1 MLKITTRN
9 IVYFVIIVLFIVITT
24 WYLSASCEGYDN
36 LDDVLSGVSSCTDPN
51 GCKTIDEIKKES
63 EGDLSK
69 QTAELAKPPS
79 SPPNITTKSM
89 IITISNNEE
98 SPPIDIPPLPP
109 AVMIPT
115 APVKP
120 KLSTMGISPKLE
132 ISPVVSI
139 MEMINKNPIIRAN
152 PTKPIDNNNINT
164 LLLNDAGN
172 DVYMLDVDLDE
183 KGVTTGIYNIGS
195 LSVNHPDKE
204 LTLSTLGEYKKNS
217 SLYDIYMKRHEIYN
231 NIRTKFDSMPSIPL
245 NNKYSKGQQSQSVAI
260 QLDSG
265 KLNNNFIII
274 TPKTNEVFPSNFEV
288 SITNNSDLT
297 GVTFELW
304 GDFDLNNNKPQPSGN
319 PNRILDN
326 SILTEYLNHKGD
338 TFGYS
343 KQAFGDSCSVIE
355 ENKCMV
361 GGLDIGKRAINI
373 VKSGDV
379 YDDKDNII
387 GSVSKQPTTAT
398 NMNEIFTLRIS
409 NSDSISGLVFFFTYM
424 L

>member
-1 MLKITTRN
+1 MIKITTRN
-9 IVYFVIIVLFIVITT
+9 IVYFVIIVLLIVITA

-69 QTAELAKPPS
+69 QTAELAKPLS
-79 SPPNITTKSM
+79 SPPNIITKPM

-98 SPPIDIPPLPP
+98 SAPIEIPPLPP
-109 AVMIPT
+109 AVMIPP

-120 KLSTMGISPKLE
+120 KFRSMSISPIEK
-132 ISPVVSI
+132 IIPVVSVMNLIENDPI
-139 MEMINKNPIIRAN
+139 MRSN
-152 PTKPIDNNNINT
+152 PTKSVTSNNT
-164 LLLNDAGN
+164 LLLNDAET
-172 DVYMLDVDLDE
+172 DVYMLDVDRDE
-183 KGVTTGIYNIGS
+183 EGVTPGIYNIGS

-204 LTLSTLGEYKKNS
+204 LTISTLVEYKTNS
-217 SLYDIYMKRHEIYN
+217 SLYDIYTKRHEIYN
-231 NIRTKFDSMPSIPL
+231 NIRTKIESMPIIPL
-245 NNKYSKGQQSQSVAI
+245 SQKYSKGERNQSVSI

-274 TPKTNEVFPSNFEV
+274 TPKNKEVFPSKFEI

-297 GVTFELW
+297 GITFELW
-304 GDFDLNNNKPQPSGN
+304 GDFDMNSMKPQPSGN

-326 SILTEYLNHKGD
+326 NILTEYLNHKGD

-343 KQAFGDSCSVIE
+343 KQAFGDSCSIIE

-373 VKSGDV
+373 VKSGNV
-379 YDDKDNII
+379 YDDKDNVI
-387 GSVSKQPTTAT
+387 GSVSKQNTTAT
-398 NMNEIFTLRIS
+398 NMNEIFTLRIT
-409 NSDSISGLVFFFTYM
+409 NSDSITGLVFFFTYM

>member
-1 MLKITTRN
+1 MIKITTRN
-9 IVYFVIIVLFIVITT
+9 IVYFVIIVLLIIITA

-69 QTAELAKPPS
+69 QTAELAKPLS
-79 SPPNITTKSM
+79 SPPNIITKPM
-89 IITISNNEE
+89 TITISNNDE
-98 SPPIDIPPLPP
+98 SAPIEIPPLPP
-109 AVMIPT
+109 AVMIPP

-120 KLSTMGISPKLE
+120 KFHSMAITPTEKMVPLLSVMDLIEKDP
-132 ISPVVSI
+132 I
-139 MEMINKNPIIRAN
+139 MRAN
-152 PTKPIDNNNINT
+152 PTKNITNNNT
-164 LLLNDAGN
+164 LLLNDADN
-172 DVYMLDVDLDE
+172 DVYMLDVDRDE
-183 KGVTTGIYNIGS
+183 EGVTPGMYNIGS

-204 LTLSTLGEYKKNS
+204 LTISTLVEYKTNS
-217 SLYDIYMKRHEIYN
+217 SLYDIYTKRHEIYN
-231 NIRTKFDSMPSIPL
+231 NIRTKIESMPVIPL
-245 NNKYSKGQQSQSVAI
+245 SKKYSKGERNQSVSI
-260 QLDSG
+260 ELDSG

-274 TPKTNEVFPSNFEV
+274 TPKTNEVFPSNFEI

-304 GDFDLNNNKPQPSGN
+304 GDFDMNSMKPQPSGN

-326 SILTEYLNHKGD
+326 NILTEYLNHKGD

-343 KQAFGDSCSVIE
+343 KQAFGDSCSIID

-373 VKSGDV
+373 VKSGNV
-379 YDDKDNII
+379 YDDKDNVI
-387 GSVSKQPTTAT
+387 GSVSKQNTTAT
-398 NMNEIFTLRIS
+398 NMNEIFTIRIT

>member
-1 MLKITTRN
+1 
-9 IVYFVIIVLFIVITT
+9 
-24 WYLSASCEGYDN
+24 
-36 LDDVLSGVSSCTDPN
+36 
-51 GCKTIDEIKKES
+51 
-63 EGDLSK
+63 
-69 QTAELAKPPS
+69 
-79 SPPNITTKSM
+79 
-89 IITISNNEE
+89 
-98 SPPIDIPPLPP
+98 
-109 AVMIPT
+109 
-115 APVKP
+115 
-120 KLSTMGISPKLE
+120 
-132 ISPVVSI
+132 
-139 MEMINKNPIIRAN
+139 
-152 PTKPIDNNNINT
+152 
-164 LLLNDAGN
+164 
-172 DVYMLDVDLDE
+172 MLDVDLDE

-204 LTLSTLGEYKKNS
+204 LRLSTLGEYKKNS

>member
-1 MLKITTRN
+1 MIKITTRN
-9 IVYFVIIVLFIVITT
+9 IVYFVIIVLLIVITA

-69 QTAELAKPPS
+69 QTAELAKPLS
-79 SPPNITTKSM
+79 SPPNIITKPM

-98 SPPIDIPPLPP
+98 SAPIEIPPLPP
-109 AVMIPT
+109 AVMIPP

-120 KLSTMGISPKLE
+120 KFRSMSISPIEK
-132 ISPVVSI
+132 IIPVVSVMNLIENDPI
-139 MEMINKNPIIRAN
+139 MRSN
-152 PTKPIDNNNINT
+152 PTKSVTSNNT
-164 LLLNDAGN
+164 LLLNDAET
-172 DVYMLDVDLDE
+172 DVYMLDVDRDE
-183 KGVTTGIYNIGS
+183 EGVTPGIYNIGS

-204 LTLSTLGEYKKNS
+204 LTISTLVEYKTNS
-217 SLYDIYMKRHEIYN
+217 SLYDIYTKRHEIYN
-231 NIRTKFDSMPSIPL
+231 NIRTKIESMPFIPL
-245 NNKYSKGQQSQSVAI
+245 SQKYSKGERNQSVSI

-274 TPKTNEVFPSNFEV
+274 TPKNKEVFPSKFEI

-297 GVTFELW
+297 GITFELW
-304 GDFDLNNNKPQPSGN
+304 GDFDMNSMKPQPSGN

-326 SILTEYLNHKGD
+326 NILTEYLNHKGD

-343 KQAFGDSCSVIE
+343 KQAFGDSCSIIE

-373 VKSGDV
+373 VKSGNV
-379 YDDKDNII
+379 YDDKDNVI
-387 GSVSKQPTTAT
+387 GSVSKQNTTAT
-398 NMNEIFTLRIS
+398 NMNEIFTLRIT